1 MEGLSFAINMEI
13 EGEGYYRHQA
23 QKHRGTPLEAV
34 FSALA
39 EDESRHAALLR
50 DSEMGEVTGKE
61 DLSSNVFDGLAELK
75 DMKVEPEEIDAYRLA
90 LKQEKKS
97 IELYKRLHDETE
109 ANKELYEY
117 IIAQEE
123 DHYRTIE
130 EIVKKL
136 SGGRGE

>member
-1 MEGLSFAINMEI
+1 MEGLNFAINMEI

-50 DSEMGEVTGKE
+50 DCEMGAPFTGGE
-61 DLSSNVFDGLAELK
+61 DLSANVFDELAELK
-75 DMKVEPEEIDAYRLA
+75 DMKAAPEVIDAYRLA

-97 IELYKRLHDETE
+97 IDLYRRLHGETE

-123 DHYRTIE
+123 EHYRAME

-136 SGGRGE
+136 GEGR

>member
-23 QKHRGTPLEAV
+23 QKHRGTALEAV

-39 EDESRHAALLR
+39 EEESRHAALLR
-50 DSEMGEVTGKE
+50 ECELGVPFAGGE
-61 DLSSNVFDGLAELK
+61 DLSANVFDGLPELK
-75 DMKVEPEEIDAYRLA
+75 EMKADAEEIDAYRLA
-90 LKQEKKS
+90 LQQEKKS
-97 IELYKRLHDETE
+97 IDLYKRLHSETD

-123 DHYRTIE
+123 EHYRAME
-130 EIVKKL
+130 GIVKRL
-136 SGGRGE
+136 SR

>member
-39 EDESRHAALLR
+39 EEESRHAALLR
-50 DSEMGEVTGKE
+50 DYDTGVAIGKE
-61 DLSSNVFDGLAELK
+61 DLSVNVFDGLPELK
-75 DMKVEPEEIDAYRLA
+75 DLKTDPEEIDAYRLA
-90 LKQEKKS
+90 LDMEKKS
-97 IELYKRLHDETE
+97 IELYKRLRGETE

-123 DHYRTIE
+123 EHYRAME

-136 SGGRGE
+136 SR